1 MLYVV
6 NRRAT
11 TTPPSLLS
19 LIGASKQERRGRGEE
34 RIMRMEGMEEE
45 EVHFLAS
52 CPLFLFCP
60 LLLPWLER
68 YEEDSPELS
77 LIVRF

>member
-52 CPLFLFCP
+52 CPLFFFAP
-60 LLLPWLER
+60 F
-68 YEEDSPELS
+68 SS
-77 LIVRF
+77 LGSKGTRRIHQNSV